1 MRYVYDVLYLVAA
14 LLIGV
19 PYALLRRWRR
29 GPGSLS
35 LGERLGAVPSRPV
48 SADCVWIHGVS
59 LGEINATR
67 TLVAELH
74 RHAPDCAIVV
84 SSTTNT
90 GLERAREL
98 YPRLTVFRFPLD
110 FSPAL
115 NRAMERLRPSILV
128 LMELEIWPNLGE
140 VAHDRKIPVIIANGR
155 VTSDR
160 SMRWFRLPGL
170 RQLAHRMFARIRWVG
185 AQDQTYAARF
195 RELGVPHE
203 SVVVCG
209 SLKFDAADASERI
222 EGQEALA
229 DAMTID
235 RRKPLLVCGSTGD
248 EEELLILAA
257 YERLLEFAPE
267 LQLAII
273 PRKPERFDDVAR
285 LIAQCGFTCLRRSG
299 KPPLVPP
306 EVAAPRAVFLGD
318 TTGELR
324 KFYALATINFVG
336 RSLVPMG
343 GSDMIEA
350 AALGKPL
357 LIGPHTD
364 NFAEAVAVLKA
375 AGACEIVADAGELAS
390 ACRNL
395 ICDAE
400 RGKAMGAAAREVVL
414 GGRGATQKTVEAI
427 LRIGRIGID

>member
-1 MRYVYDVLYLVAA
+1 MRYLFDFIYLIAA
-14 LLIGV
+14 LVFGAPFV
-19 PYALLRRWRR
+19 LLRRWRR

-48 SADCVWIHGVS
+48 SGHCVWIHGVS

-74 RHAPDCAIVV
+74 RRVPDCAIVV

-90 GLERAREL
+90 GLARARQL

-110 FSPAL
+110 FSPIL
-115 NRAMERLRPSILV
+115 NRAMEALRPSILV

-140 VAHDRKIPVIIANGR
+140 VAHDRGVPLIIANGR
-155 VTSDR
+155 VTSER
-160 SMRWFRLPGL
+160 TMKWFRKPVL
-170 RQLAHRMFARIRWVG
+170 RHLARRMFGRIRWVG
-185 AQDQTYAARF
+185 AQDEIYAARF
-195 RELGVPHE
+195 RDLGVPAE
-203 SVVVCG
+203 NVMICG
-209 SLKFDAADASERI
+209 SLKYDAADVSERV

-235 RRKPLLVCGSTGD
+235 SRKPLLVCGSTGD
-248 EEELLILAA
+248 GEEDQILAA
-257 YERLLEFAPE
+257 YARILRTVPD

-273 PRKPERFDDVAR
+273 PRKPERFDHVAS
-285 LIAQCGFTCLRRSG
+285 LIAERGYTCLRRSG

-306 EVAAPRAVFLGD
+306 RVPSPRAVFLGD

-324 KFYALATINFVG
+324 KFYGLASVSFVG

-350 AALGKPL
+350 AALGKPVL
-357 LIGPHTD
+357 FGPHTE
-364 NFAEAVAVLKA
+364 NFAEAVNLLKNA
-375 AGACEIVADAGELAS
+375 QACEVVADADELAV
-390 ACRNL
+390 ACERL
-395 ICDAE
+395 LGDCE
-400 RGKAMGAAAREVVL
+400 RGRAIGAAARQAIL
-414 GGRGATQKTVEAI
+414 ARRGATRTTVDSI
-427 LRIGRIGID
+427 LRIGRIGAD